1 MTARPDPDLPDPKA
15 RADNPATPAFV
26 DSGGQAQVL
35 ACSIDFAPD
44 TVDELR
50 RQLERLRAESVEL
63 NERNLALQSAYQH
76 LQGVHRQLCEFTEN
90 LRQEGV
96 RPTRTAPVPM
106 PQPTAT
112 RQDNQQEQDALFT
125 SLTEVV
131 PVGIFRTD
139 ARGNA
144 LYTSQTLCEI
154 LAMPIDRIAG
164 FGWIDAV
171 HPQDQARVRERS
183 KYCVATG
190 RATAMEFRAMRPD
203 GEIRHI
209 IGRAVGVRGPDGQ
222 IAGFTGCLEDISEF
236 KRAEKESRVKDELNR
251 HILDSST
258 DCVCILALD
267 GALLNMTSQACKA
280 MEIDDFEMLR
290 NSDWTA
296 WWSQQH
302 RASAAAAI
310 AQAAADGVARFR
322 AMGQSFKG
330 REKWWDVV
338 VSPIHAED
346 DQVSLLLVVSRD
358 ITDLHAQQ
366 EEIRQLNTG
375 LEQRVEQ
382 RTRELGHANRQLS
395 VALQQARDIY
405 DHAPCGYHSLAN
417 DGLIV
422 EINQTEL
429 KWLGYAREEVVGKLN
444 FQALLGDGDRRTFA
458 EQMPRLL
465 AGAHTRDIEFEIR
478 RKDGSSFHALLNA
491 VPELDPQG
499 RFLRTRTSMVDIT
512 ARKEAEEALQT
523 SRQFLHSVADNTL
536 DRIAY
541 WDSDLRLRFANHVFC
556 QRYGKSMEELIG
568 IRQPDLLG
576 AQDFETVLPH
586 VRGVL
591 NGDTQVFERSYL
603 DIGGNL
609 RHGLTSFLPDLRQGH
624 VAGFFVRVTDI
635 TERRRMEDQLRLAN
649 EDLEGRIRQ
658 RGAEL
663 YDSEERFRL
672 MVDGVRDYCIYFMDV
687 EGRISDWTISAQRL
701 KGYTR
706 EEAQGRHFSSF
717 AREQDLS
724 LQAADH
730 LLRIARARGQ
740 SEWRGWRQRK
750 DGTRL
755 WAHTIITALRDQ
767 RGDLRGFSHIM
778 HDMTEIKRAEDMQ
791 LNLKAE
797 LEQRVRD
804 RTVELE
810 VANQDLESF
819 SYSVSHDLRSPLRHI
834 AGYIGLLRS
843 HFPTEAIDE
852 TAEKYLTTITGAAQT
867 MGQLIDGLLA
877 FSRLGRA
884 SVQTGM
890 VDFQSQVA
898 SVQSMVQNTAGERRI
913 QWTVADLP
921 GVLGDAVLLREV
933 WLNLLDNA
941 VKYTRLA
948 PQAHIEIGW
957 HDDGGDSQTFFVR
970 DNGVGFDTRYASKLF
985 GVFQRL
991 HNAKNFEGTGIGL
1004 ALSRRIIER
1013 HGGRMWA
1020 ESRPGQGS
1028 TFFFSLPRHPTTGG
1042 ATSSFSGP

>member
-1 MTARPDPDLPDPKA
+1 MNVRPDLNISA
-15 RADNPATPAFV
+15 SNATAGGTAMPGFV

-35 ACSIDFAPD
+35 ACSIDFAPA
-44 TVDELR
+44 TADELR
-50 RQLERLRAESVEL
+50 RQLERLRSENVEL
-63 NERNLALQSAYQH
+63 SERNLALQSAYQH
-76 LQGVHRQLCEFTEN
+76 LQGVNRQLYEFTSS
-90 LRQEGV
+90 LPPGAMKTA
-96 RPTRTAPVPM
+96 RPAPPAAAARHES
-106 PQPTAT
+106 Q
-112 RQDNQQEQDALFT
+112 QDQDALFT
-125 SLTEVV
+125 SLTQVV

-144 LYTSQTLCEI
+144 LYASQVLCDI
-154 LAMPIDRIAG
+154 LSMPIDRIAG
-164 FGWIDAV
+164 FGWIEAV
-171 HPQDQARVRERS
+171 HPQDQARVRERA

-190 RATAMEFRAMRPD
+190 RATAMEFRVMRPD
-203 GEIRHI
+203 GELRYI
-209 IGRAVGVRGPDGQ
+209 IGRAIGVQGPDGQ
-222 IAGFTGCLEDISEF
+222 ISGFTGCLEDISEF
-236 KRAEKESRVKDELNR
+236 KRAEKEGRVKDELNR
-251 HILDSST
+251 RILDSST
-258 DCVCILALD
+258 DCLCILALD
-267 GALLNMTSQACKA
+267 GALLNMTSQACQA
-280 MEIDDFEMLR
+280 MEIDDFELLR
-290 NSDWTA
+290 NSDWVA
-296 WWSQQH
+296 WWSQPF
-302 RASAAAAI
+302 RETAAAAM
-310 AQAAADGVARFR
+310 AKAGADGVARFR
-322 AMGQSFKG
+322 AMGRSFKG

-338 VSPIHAED
+338 VSPIHDETSR
-346 DQVSLLLVVSRD
+346 VSLLLVVSRD
-358 ITDLHAQQ
+358 ITDLHVQQ
-366 EEIRQLNTG
+366 EQIRQLNSG

-382 RTRELGHANRQLS
+382 RTRELGHANEQLS

-405 DHAPCGYHSLAN
+405 DHAPCGYHSLAG

-429 KWLGYAREEVVGKLN
+429 QWLGYTRDEVVGKLH
-444 FQALLGDGDRRTFA
+444 FQSLLGDADRKTFA
-458 EQMPRLL
+458 EQLPQLRN
-465 AGAHTRDIEFEIR
+465 GDHSRDIEFEIR
-478 RKDGSSFHALLNA
+478 RKDGSCFHALLNA
-491 VPELDPQG
+491 VPELGEQG
-499 RFLRTRTSMVDIT
+499 QFLRTRTSMVDIT
-512 ARKEAEEALQT
+512 ARKEALEALRT

-556 QRYGKSMEELIG
+556 LRYGKSMEELMG
-568 IRQPDLLG
+568 VRQPDLMG
-576 AQDFETVLPH
+576 AKRFESLLPH
-586 VRGVL
+586 VRAVL
-591 NGDTQVFERSYL
+591 QGDTQVFESPFV
-603 DIGGNL
+603 DTSGEQ
-609 RHGLTSFLPDLRQGH
+609 RHGLTSFLPDLREGR
-624 VAGFFVRVTDI
+624 VVGFFVRVTDI
-635 TERRRMEDQLRLAN
+635 TERRRIEDQLRLAN

-687 EGRISDWTISAQRL
+687 EGRISNWTISAQRL

-717 AREQDLS
+717 AKEQDLS
-724 LQAADH
+724 VQSADH

-767 RGDLRGFSHIM
+767 RGELRGFSHIM
-778 HDMTEIKRAEDMQ
+778 HDMTEIKRAEDLQ

-804 RTVELE
+804 RTLELE

-834 AGYIGLLRS
+834 AGYIGLLRT

-852 TAEKYLTTITGAAQT
+852 TADKYLTTITNASQT
-867 MGQLIDGLLA
+867 MSQLIDGLLA

-884 SVQTGM
+884 SVQTG
-890 VDFQSQVA
+890 VVGFHALVLSLQN
-898 SVQSMVQNTAGERRI
+898 MVQNTAGERHI
-913 QWTVADLP
+913 EWTIAELP
-921 GVLGDAVLLREV
+921 AVLGDAVLLREV

-948 PQAHIEIGW
+948 PQARIEIGW
-957 HDDGGDSQTFFVR
+957 RDDGGDSQTFFVR
-970 DNGVGFDTRYASKLF
+970 DNGVGFDVKYASKLF

-1004 ALSRRIIER
+1004 ALARRIIER

-1020 ESRPGQGS
+1020 ESQPGIGS
-1028 TFFFSLPRHPTTGG
+1028 TFFFSLPRHPTTGTT
-1042 ATSSFSGP
+1042 TSPFSSP

>member
-1 MTARPDPDLPDPKA
+1 MTVRPDLDIPDPNGN
-15 RADNPATPAFV
+15 ADGAATPAFV

-35 ACSIDFAPD
+35 ACSIDFTPA
-44 TVDELR
+44 TTDELR
-50 RQLERLRAESVEL
+50 RQLERLRSENVDL
-63 NERNLALQSAYQH
+63 NERNQALQSAYQH
-76 LQGVHRQLCEFTEN
+76 LQGVNRQLYEFTAAV
-90 LRQEGV
+90 RQGATKPA
-96 RPTRTAPVPM
+96 RPGASTMPPAAAP
-106 PQPTAT
+106 
-112 RQDNQQEQDALFT
+112 RQDSQQEQDALFT

-139 ARGNA
+139 ASGNA
-144 LYTSQTLCEI
+144 LYASQALCEI
-154 LAMPIDRIAG
+154 LGMPLEKIAG

-171 HPQDQARVRERS
+171 HPQDQPRVRERS
-183 KYCVATG
+183 RYCIATG
-190 RATAMEFRAMRPD
+190 RATAMEFRVMRPD
-203 GEIRHI
+203 GEIRYI
-209 IGRAVGVRGPDGQ
+209 IGRAIGVRGPDGQ
-222 IAGFTGCLEDISEF
+222 IGGFTGCLEDISEF
-236 KRAEKESRVKDELNR
+236 KRAEKEGRVKDELNR

-258 DCVCILALD
+258 DCLCILDLE

-280 MEIDDFEMLR
+280 MEIDDFELLR
-290 NSDWTA
+290 NSDWVA

-302 RASAAAAI
+302 RETAAAAI
-310 AQAAADGVARFR
+310 ARASADGIARFR
-322 AMGQSFKG
+322 AMGRSFKG

-338 VSPIHAED
+338 VSPIHDENGL
-346 DQVSLLLVVSRD
+346 VSLLLVVSRD

-366 EEIRQLNTG
+366 EQIRQINAG

-382 RTRELGHANRQLS
+382 RTRELGHANELLS

-405 DHAPCGYHSLAN
+405 DHAPCGYHSLAG

-429 KWLGYAREEVVGKLN
+429 KWLGYTREEVVGKLH
-444 FQALLGDGDRRTFA
+444 FQSLLGETDRKNFFGQLPKLR
-458 EQMPRLL
+458 
-465 AGAHTRDIEFEIR
+465 AGGNSRDVEFEIR
-478 RKDGSSFHALLNA
+478 RKDGSCFHALLNA
-491 VPELDPQG
+491 VPELDEQG
-499 RFLRTRTSMVDIT
+499 QFLRTRTSMVDIT

-556 QRYGKSMEELIG
+556 MRYGKSMDELMG
-568 IRQPDLLG
+568 VHQPDLLG
-576 AQDFETVLPH
+576 EQQFEVLLPH
-586 VRGVL
+586 IKAVL
-591 NGDTQVFERSYL
+591 QGDTRVFEASYV
-603 DIGGNL
+603 DTSGEL
-609 RHGLTSFLPDLRQGH
+609 RHGLTSFLPDLRQGR
-624 VAGFFVRVTDI
+624 VVGFFVRVTDI
-635 TERRRMEDQLRLAN
+635 TERRRIEDQLRMAN

-687 EGRISDWTISAQRL
+687 DGRISNWTISVQRL

-717 AREQDLS
+717 AKEQDLS
-724 LQAADH
+724 PQSADH

-767 RGDLRGFSHIM
+767 RGELRGFSHIM
-778 HDMTEIKRAEDMQ
+778 HDMTEIKRAEDLQ

-804 RTVELE
+804 RTLELE

-834 AGYIGLLRS
+834 AGYIGLLRN
-843 HFPTEAIDE
+843 HFPPEAIDE
-852 TAEKYLTTITGAAQT
+852 TAEKYLATITSAAQT
-867 MGQLIDGLLA
+867 MSQLIDGLLA

-884 SVQTGM
+884 SVQTG
-890 VDFQSQVA
+890 VVGFQSLVA
-898 SVQSMVQNTAGERRI
+898 SLHNMMQNTAGERQI
-913 QWTVADLP
+913 EWTIADLP
-921 GVLGDAVLLREV
+921 AVLGDAVLLREV

-948 PQAHIEIGW
+948 PQAHIEVGW
-957 HDDGGDSQTFFVR
+957 RDDGGDSQTFFVR
-970 DNGVGFDTRYASKLF
+970 DNGVGFDTKYASKLF

-1004 ALSRRIIER
+1004 ALARRIVER

-1020 ESRPGQGS
+1020 ESQPGLGS
-1028 TFFFSLPRHPTTGG
+1028 TFFFSLPRHPSPGGTTSPF
-1042 ATSSFSGP
+1042 SSP